1 MRLLPPIVI
10 LFVVLTFTAPA
21 HAQQTVITNPNE
33 TPGDDVELSNSSSKS
48 MDQPIVTPVARSEA
62 STGLPRRGATNNLF
76 TRVSNP
82 FEKTTERTDS
92 DAASP
97 KPQAVDPDEWRFT
110 FTPYLWVAGISGDV
124 GIGSASVN
132 VDAGITDSNVKLNF
146 GFMSTFSARKNR
158 FVILTDL
165 QYSNLGSEHAT
176 PGPLFSTARAD
187 FKTFVL
193 DPEVGYRL
201 VDNPEKNASIDVL
214 GGIRYWHLRTDLTF
228 NQGLLSAVTLSRS
241 RSWVDAVAGLKAS
254 TNISKRIFLTG
265 KADLGGGGSK
275 FTYQL
280 FGGVGLLM
288 GKHFSLIGGYRHLS
302 VDYNKDGFLFDTA
315 LAGPVFGL
323 AIRF

>member
-1 MRLLPPIVI
+1 MRLLQQIVI
-10 LFVVLTFTAPA
+10 LLVLLTFTATA
-21 HAQQTVITNPNE
+21 HAQQTVVSSSNE
-33 TPGDDVELSNSSSKS
+33 TPKDDSELSNSPSKS
-48 MDQPIVTPVARSEA
+48 MDQSIVTPVARSEA
-62 STGLPRRGATNNLF
+62 NTGLPQRGATNNLF

-82 FEKTTERTDS
+82 FEKRTDRTDS

-97 KPQAVDPDEWRFT
+97 KPQAVDPDEWRFQ
-110 FTPYLWVAGISGDV
+110 FAPYLWVAGISGNV

-132 VDAGITDSNVKLNF
+132 VDAGITDSNVDLNF
-146 GFMSTFSARKNR
+146 GFMATFAARKNR
-158 FVILTDL
+158 FIILTDL
-165 QYSNLGSEHAT
+165 QYSNLGTDRVT
-176 PGPLFSTARAD
+176 PGPLFSSARAD

-214 GGIRYWHLRTDLTF
+214 GGIRYWHLKTDLTL
-228 NQGLLSAVTLSRS
+228 NPGLLSAVTASRS
-241 RSWVDAVAGLKAS
+241 RAWVDAVAGLRAN
-254 TNISKRIFLTG
+254 TDITKRIFLTG
-265 KADLGGGGSK
+265 KTDLGGGGSH

-280 FGGVGLLM
+280 FGAVGLHM

-302 VDYNKDGFLFDTA
+302 VNYNRDGFLFDTV

>member
-1 MRLLPPIVI
+1 VL
-10 LFVVLTFTAPA
+10 LTFTATA
-21 HAQQTVITNPNE
+21 HAQQTVVANANE
-33 TPGDDVELSNSSSKS
+33 TQKDDVELSNNPSKS
-48 MDQPIVTPVARSEA
+48 MDQPTVTPVAQSEA
-62 STGLPRRGATNNLF
+62 NSGLPPRAATNDLF
-76 TRVSNP
+76 KRVSNP
-82 FEKTTERTDS
+82 FERTTATNDS
-92 DAASP
+92 ATESP
-97 KPQAVDPDEWRFT
+97 KPQAVDPNDWRFQ
-110 FTPYLWVAGISGDV
+110 FAPYLWVAGISGNV
-124 GIGSASVN
+124 GVGSASVN
-132 VDAGITDSNVKLNF
+132 VDAGITDSNVELSF
-146 GFMSTFSARKNR
+146 GFMATFAARKNR
-158 FVILTDL
+158 LIILTDL

-214 GGIRYWHLRTDLTF
+214 GGVRYWHLRTDITL
-228 NQGLLSAVTLSRS
+228 NPGLLSAVTASRS
-241 RSWVDAVAGLKAS
+241 RGWVDAIAGLRAN
-254 TNISKRIFLTG
+254 TDITKRIFLTG
-265 KADLGGGGSK
+265 KTDLGGGGSK

-280 FGGVGLLM
+280 FGGVGLHM